1 MAYDPTAVSHQ
12 EWLGYVQPVGV
23 VVSTPALLEAGAAIN
38 RNFVPLHREFLGV
51 LAQDSDGNAI
61 PKLTDFQRF
70 ATDVLKWRPQDLEG
84 PDESLTI
91 SVPGYEE
98 VLHPDYVVKDAG
110 NALLLVSK
118 TSADFDAVPPPEP
131 RHWHASPQA
140 RFERLLRETS
150 VPAGLLVS
158 PDAIRLV
165 YAPKGESS
173 GHITFKI
180 SDMVQVAGRPILA
193 ALHMLLSADRLFTLA
208 QDQRLPALL
217 IASRKHQ
224 NVVSNK
230 LSGQV
235 MEALFD
241 LLRGFQSAHDQTDVL
256 SEVLRDDPNQVYAG
270 LLTVLLR
277 LVFILYAEDRGLLS
291 SDETFVN
298 SYSVGGLFE
307 RLREDQAHN
316 PDTMDQR
323 YGAWARLLVLFRLIY
338 QGARH
343 GKMSI
348 PGRKGYLFDPNRYPF
363 LEGRPNARS
372 QDIQIPRVPDGV
384 LYRVLTQLLVLDG
397 ERLSYRNL
405 DVEQIGS
412 VYEAMMGFELH
423 VAKGPS
429 IALKP
434 KKRGGA
440 PITINL
446 SELEA
451 IASAKRNDWL
461 NKEADQKVT
470 GQAERALKEAAS
482 IDDLMAALDKRIAK
496 NVTPTIVPVGAMIF
510 QPSAERRRSGSHYTP
525 RSLTQPIVEAALAPV
540 LTSLGENPKPVQIL
554 ALKVC
559 DPAMGSGAF
568 LVEACRQL
576 GDALVQAWHQHNDTP
591 ILPPDEDELLHA
603 RRLVAQRCLYGV
615 DKNVM
620 AVDLAKLSLWLATL
634 ARDHEFTFLDHSL
647 RHGDSL
653 LGLSARQIA
662 AFSLEPKAQETLI
675 QERVRADLARAADA
689 RRDLL
694 ESQDGTPYALLAQKL
709 GVIESTFLGV
719 ARNLGDVLVSAFFA
733 AENARGRENTRL
745 LLLEIVDRAFGNKPN
760 AEAGVQLNKIG
771 AELRER
777 STPII
782 PFHWELEFPEVFAL
796 DQLLRPSAGF
806 DVIVGNPPFA
816 GKNTLIEG
824 SPNYYLDWLKQLHV
838 ESHGNAD
845 LVAHFFR
852 RAFDLLRSG
861 GTFGLI
867 ATNTIAQGDTR
878 SSGLRYLCL
887 HGGTIYRARKRYVWP
902 GEAAVVVSVVHV
914 RKGQQPGPYLLNG
927 KPAERITAF
936 LFHAGG
942 HSDPERLDENSD
954 KSFQGSIVLG
964 MGFTFDD
971 TDKNGTAS
979 SLAEMRRLIEND
991 PRNAERIFPYLGGEE
1006 MNNSPTHAHHRFVI
1020 NFEDFPLERKESG
1033 HSWFELTEETQRQQ
1047 LRGGLVAPDY
1057 PGPVAKDWPDL
1068 LAIVEAKVK
1077 PERALQKRDALRE
1090 RWWQY
1095 AEKRPG
1101 LISAKAGL
1109 SRLLATPQTS
1119 SHRLFCFLPNGK
1131 VFDKQL
1137 ALFVTEDWPSYTVM
1151 SSRLHEIWSAF
1162 FGSTLEDRLLYA
1174 MSDCFETFPFPA
1186 SHESNQAL
1194 EQAGRAYDD
1203 FRVALM
1209 IQNNEGLTKTYNRFH
1224 NPDER
1229 DPGIFELRRL
1239 HAAIDRAVLDAYRWH
1254 DLQPVPGFFP
1264 EHEAGEEDDPE
1275 AAGGK
1280 VKRKQPKYR
1289 FRWPDQMH
1297 DEVLARLL
1305 ALNGER
1311 AALQSPPSARRDS
1324 TPMPVSQKRCKVDK
1338 TSEAELTLFE

>member
-38 RNFVPLHREFLGV
+38 RNFVPLHKEFLAV
-51 LAQDSDGNAI
+51 LPQESDGTTI
-61 PKLTDFQRF
+61 PKLTDFPKL
-70 ATDVLKWRPQDLEG
+70 ATDVLGWRPQDLEG

-91 SVPGYEE
+91 AVPGYEE
-98 VLHPDYVVKDAG
+98 ILHPDYVVKDAG
-110 NALLLVSK
+110 NLLLLVCK
-118 TSADFDAVPPPEP
+118 TGAEFDAVPPPEP

-140 RFERLLRETS
+140 KFERLLRETG
-150 VPAGLLVS
+150 VPSGLLVS

-180 SDMVQVAGRPILA
+180 ADMAQVAGRPILA
-193 ALHMLLSADRLFTLA
+193 ALHMLLSAERLFTLA

-241 LLRGFQSAHDQTDVL
+241 LLRGFQSAHDQTGVL
-256 SEVLRDDPNQVYAG
+256 TEVLRDDPNQVYAG

-277 LVFILYAEDRGLLS
+277 LVFILYAEDRDLLS

-307 RLREDQAHN
+307 RLREDEAHH

-323 YGAWARLLVLFRLIY
+323 YGAWARLVVLFRLIY
-338 QGARH
+338 KGARH
-343 GKMSI
+343 GKLNI
-348 PGRKGYLFDPNRYPF
+348 PGRKGYLFDPDRYPF
-363 LEGRPNARS
+363 LEGRPNAKTEE
-372 QDIQIPRVPDGV
+372 IQMPRVPDGV
-384 LYRVLTQLLVLDG
+384 LYRVLRQLLILDG

-434 KKRGGA
+434 KKRNGA

-446 SELEA
+446 IEA
-451 IASAKRNDWL
+451 LAVAGSKRNDWL
-461 NKEADQKVT
+461 NKEADQKLT
-470 GQAERALKEAAS
+470 GQAERALKEATS
-482 IDDLMAALDKRIAK
+482 IDDLMAALDRRIAK
-496 NVTPTIVPVGAMIF
+496 NVTPTIVPAEAMIF

-540 LTSLGENPKPVQIL
+540 LKNLGEHPKPHQIL

-576 GDALVQAWHQHNDTP
+576 GDGLVQSWHQHSATP

-653 LGLSARQIA
+653 VGWTAKQAA
-662 AFSLEPKAQETLI
+662 AFNWEPKAQETLI
-675 QERVRADLARAADA
+675 QERVRRDIALVAEGRRRILDA
-689 RRDLL
+689 
-694 ESQDGTPYALLAQKL
+694 QDGTPYAQLSQELGKVEEKL
-709 GVIESTFLGV
+709 KI
-719 ARNLGDVLVSAFFA
+719 ARNLGDVLVSAFFGGK
-733 AENARGRENTRL
+733 NARTRENVRQAL
-745 LLLEIVDRAFGNKPN
+745 LHDVDLAFGNKPDT
-760 AEAGVQLNKIG
+760 EAGVRLDKIG
-771 AELRER
+771 AEIRAR
-777 STPII
+777 SKPLV

-796 DQLLRPSAGF
+796 DRNLHAERGF
-806 DVIVGNPPFA
+806 DTIVGNPPFA
-816 GKNTLIEG
+816 GKNTIIDG
-824 SPNYYLDWLKQLHV
+824 SPDDYIEWLKELHP

-852 RAFDLLRSG
+852 RAFNLLRDG

-878 SSGLRYLCL
+878 FSGLRWICMN
-887 HGGTIYRARKRYVWP
+887 GGTIYRALKRYKWP
-902 GEAAVVVSVVHV
+902 GEAAVVVSVIHIG
-914 RKGQQPGPYLLNG
+914 RGQVTPPYFMNG
-927 KPAERITAF
+927 HTVQRITAF

-942 HSDPERLDENSD
+942 NQDPERLIENARD
-954 KSFQGSIVLG
+954 SFIGSYVLG

-971 TDKNGTAS
+971 SDVNRVAS
-979 SLAEMRRLIEND
+979 SLAEMSNLIVQD
-991 PRNAERIFPYLGGEE
+991 PHNAERIFPYLGGEE
-1006 MNNSPTHAHHRFVI
+1006 INNSPTHSHRRFVI
-1020 NFEDFPLERKESG
+1020 DFEDFPLCRAATG
-1033 HSWFELTEETQRQQ
+1033 NSWFDLTADVKREQ
-1047 LRGGLVAPDY
+1047 LQGGLVAPNY
-1057 PGPVAKDWPDL
+1057 PGPVASDWPDL
-1068 LAIVEAKVK
+1068 LRIVRERVK
-1077 PERALQKRDALRE
+1077 PERDVQNRDARRR
-1090 RWWQY
+1090 RWWQF
-1095 AEKRPG
+1095 ADKQPG
-1101 LISAKAGL
+1101 LISAKKALKTLNVCARISPHLAIARLDSNAVL
-1109 SRLLATPQTS
+1109 SE
-1119 SHRLFCFLPNGK
+1119 NG
-1131 VFDKQL
+1131 V
-1137 ALFVTEDWPSYTVM
+1137 AFVRGNFSAF
-1151 SSRLHEIWSAF
+1151 SNLQSRVHEIWVRFMASSFAD
-1162 FGSTLEDRLLYA
+1162 TLLYTPG
-1174 MSDCFETFPFPA
+1174 DCFETFPFPL
-1186 SHESNQAL
+1186 NQHADEVL
-1194 EQAGRAYDD
+1194 QEAGHTYYD
-1203 FRVALM
+1203 FRAALM
-1209 IQNNEGLTKTYNRFH
+1209 IRNDEGLTKTYNRFH
-1224 NPDER
+1224 RPDENSP
-1229 DPGIFELRRL
+1229 DIIELRRL
-1239 HAAIDRAVLDAYRWH
+1239 HDQMDRAVLDAYGWH
-1254 DLQPVPGFFP
+1254 DLQPVPAFFP
-1264 EHEAGEEDDPE
+1264 EFDDEDDEDESGRPSRP
-1275 AAGGK
+1275 K
-1280 VKRKQPKYR
+1280 QKRYR
-1289 FRWPDQMH
+1289 YRWPDEIH

-1305 ALNGER
+1305 ALNLER
-1311 AALQSPPSARRDS
+1311 AALQRPPETIVPGKAKQAKLKSKPS
-1324 TPMPVSQKRCKVDK
+1324 TKEEPV
-1338 TSEAELTLFE
+1338 LF

>member
-38 RNFVPLHREFLGV
+38 RNFVPLHREFLSM
-51 LAQDSDGNAI
+51 LAEDSDGNAI

-91 SVPGYEE
+91 SVPGYDE

-110 NALLLVSK
+110 NLLLLVSK
-118 TSADFDAVPPPEP
+118 TGADFDAVPPPEP

-298 SYSVGGLFE
+298 SYSVGGLFK

-348 PGRKGYLFDPNRYPF
+348 PGRKGYLFDPDRYPF
-363 LEGRPNARS
+363 LEGRPNAKS
-372 QDIQIPRVPDGV
+372 QEIQIPRVPDGV

-446 SELEA
+446 SELVA
-451 IASAKRNDWL
+451 IAPAKRNDWL

-525 RSLTQPIVEAALAPV
+525 RSLTQPIVEAALAPI
-540 LTSLGENPKPVQIL
+540 LQNLGESPKPEQIL

-576 GDALVQAWHQHNDTP
+576 GDALVQAWHQHKDTP

-634 ARDHEFTFLDHSL
+634 ARDHEFTFLDHAL
-647 RHGDSL
+647 RPGDSL

-662 AFSLEPKAQETLI
+662 AFDWEPNPSLSFLEGQLRHRIAGATSARKEI
-675 QERVRADLARAADA
+675 LAA
-689 RRDLL
+689 R
-694 ESQDGTPYALLAQKL
+694 EGTPYAQLDQKL
-709 GVIESTFLGV
+709 GKAEEQLGIV
-719 ARNLGDVLVSAFFA
+719 RNVGDVLAGAFFA
-733 AENARGRENTRL
+733 GVKRPVRRNAL
-745 LLLEIVDRAFGNKPN
+745 LLRQEQVRAAFNNPPDIN
-760 AEAGVQLNKIG
+760 AGVGLEKIAREQRQLDK
-771 AELRER
+771 
-777 STPII
+777 PIV
-782 PFHWELEFPEVFAL
+782 PFHWELEFPEVFDL
-796 DQLLRPSAGF
+796 DEILRPKSGF
-806 DVIVGNPPFA
+806 DAIVGNPPFA
-816 GKNTLIEG
+816 GKNTIIDG
-824 SPNYYLDWLKQLHV
+824 SPEGYIDWLKTLHA

-852 RAFDLLRSG
+852 RAFGILRLG
-861 GTFGLI
+861 GCFGLI

-878 SSGLRYLCL
+878 SSGLRWIRL
-887 HGGTIYRARKRYVWP
+887 HGGTIYKAIKRYWWP
-902 GEAAVVVSVVHV
+902 GEAAVVVSIIHIAN
-914 RKGQQPGPYLLNG
+914 GHIDGPYKLNDRFVG
-927 KPAERITAF
+927 LITAY
-936 LFHAGG
+936 LFHAGP
-942 HSDPERLDENSD
+942 DADAEVLDENAD
-954 KSFQGSIVLG
+954 LSFQGVKPYG
-964 MGFTFDD
+964 MGFVFED
-971 TDKNGTAS
+971 TAS
-979 SLAEMRRLIEND
+979 LGDTTPIATMEYLVETN
-991 PRNAERIFPYLGGEE
+991 PKNAERIFPFIGGEE
-1006 MNNSPTHAHHRFVI
+1006 VNDSPTHANRRFI
-1020 NFEDFPLERKESG
+1020 ISFDDYPLRRLSSG
-1033 HSWFELTEETQRQQ
+1033 TSWFELEDSARKRQ
-1047 LRGGLVAPDY
+1047 LRDGLVASDY
-1057 PGPVAKDWPDL
+1057 PSEVAEDFPDL
-1068 LAIVEAKVK
+1068 LEI
-1077 PERALQKRDALRE
+1077 LRE
-1090 RWWQY
+1090 KVLPYRLEDNRENYRRVWWQFG
-1095 AEKRPG
+1095 ERRPG
-1101 LISAKAGL
+1101 LSSAQK
-1109 SRLLATPQTS
+1109 RVNRVLATSQVSKHRMFALMP
-1119 SHRLFCFLPNGK
+1119 SHY
-1131 VFDKQL
+1131 VFDQRLIVLTKDSWCFF
-1137 ALFVTEDWPSYTVM
+1137 AVV
-1151 SSRLHEIWSAF
+1151 SSRIHEVWSLF
-1162 FGSTLEDRLLYA
+1162 LGSTMKDDPVYT
-1174 MSDCFETFPFPA
+1174 STDCFETFPLPA
-1186 SHESNQAL
+1186 NYETRSAL
-1194 EQAGRAYDD
+1194 EQVGEEYHKLRAD
-1203 FRVALM
+1203 LM
-1209 IQNNEGLTKTYNRFH
+1209 IRNQEGLTDTYNRFH
-1224 NPDER
+1224 RPDDRSSE
-1229 DPGIFELRRL
+1229 ILELRRL
-1239 HAAIDRAVLDAYRWH
+1239 HEAMDRAVLDAYGWSEIRTICE
-1254 DLQPVPGFFP
+1254 FFP
-1264 EHEAGEEDDPE
+1264 EFDEEDADDSSRP
-1275 AAGGK
+1275 ARGRQAK
-1280 VKRKQPKYR
+1280 FRY
-1289 FRWPDQMH
+1289 RWPEEIH

-1305 ALNGER
+1305 ALNRER
-1311 AALQSPPSARRDS
+1311 ASQQAEPQPAIRTLPARAK
-1324 TPMPVSQKRCKVDK
+1324 VSRKPKIP
-1338 TSEAELTLFE
+1338 TEPLLF

>member
-38 RNFVPLHREFLGV
+38 RNFVPLHKEFLAV
-51 LAQDSDGNAI
+51 LPQESDGTPI
-61 PKLTDFQRF
+61 HKLTDFPKF
-70 ATDVLKWRPQDLEG
+70 ATDVLGWRPQDLEG
-84 PDESLTI
+84 PGESLTI
-91 SVPGYEE
+91 AVPGYEE
-98 VLHPDYVVKDAG
+98 ILHPDYVVKDAG
-110 NALLLVSK
+110 SLLLLICK
-118 TSADFDAVPPPEP
+118 TGADFDTVPPPEP
-131 RHWHASPQA
+131 RHWHASPQGK
-140 RFERLLRETS
+140 FERLLRETG
-150 VPAGLLVS
+150 VPSGLLVS

-173 GHITFKI
+173 GHITFKVA
-180 SDMVQVAGRPILA
+180 DMAQVAGRPILA
-193 ALHMLLSADRLFTLA
+193 ALHMLLSAERLFTLA

-241 LLRGFQSAHDQTDVL
+241 LLRGFQSAHDQTGVL
-256 SEVLRDDPNQVYAG
+256 TEVLRDDPNQVYAG

-277 LVFILYAEDRGLLS
+277 LVFILYAEDRDLLS

-307 RLREDQAHN
+307 CLREDEAHY

-323 YGAWARLLVLFRLIY
+323 YGAWARLVVLFRLIY

-343 GKMSI
+343 GKLNI
-348 PGRKGYLFDPNRYPF
+348 PGRKGYLFDPDRYPF
-363 LEGRPNARS
+363 LEGRPNAKTEE
-372 QDIQIPRVPDGV
+372 IQMPRVPDGV
-384 LYRVLTQLLVLDG
+384 LYRVLRQLLILDG

-434 KKRGGA
+434 KKRNGA

-446 SELEA
+446 IEA
-451 IASAKRNDWL
+451 LAVAGSKRNDWL
-461 NKEADQKVT
+461 NKEADQKLT
-470 GQAERALKEAAS
+470 GQAERALKEAS
-482 IDDLMAALDKRIAK
+482 SVDDLMAALDRRIAK
-496 NVTPTIVPVGAMIF
+496 NVTPTIVPAEAMIF

-540 LTSLGENPKPVQIL
+540 LKHLGENPKPEQIL

-591 ILPPDEDELLHA
+591 VLPPDEDELLHA

-634 ARDHEFTFLDHSL
+634 ARDHEFTFLDHAL

-662 AFSLEPKAQETLI
+662 AFDWEPNPSLSFLEGQLRRRIAAATSARKEI
-675 QERVRADLARAADA
+675 LAA
-689 RRDLL
+689 R
-694 ESQDGTPYALLAQKL
+694 EGTPYAQLAQKL
-709 GVIESTFLGV
+709 GKAEEQLGLV
-719 ARNLGDVLVSAFFA
+719 RNVGDVLAGAFFA
-733 AENARGRENTRL
+733 GVKRPVRRNAL
-745 LLLEIVDRAFGNKPN
+745 LLRQEQVRSAFGNPPNIEDGVHLEKLACDQRQLEKPI
-760 AEAGVQLNKIG
+760 V
-771 AELRER
+771 
-777 STPII
+777 
-782 PFHWELEFPEVFAL
+782 PFHWELEFPEVFDL
-796 DQLLRPSAGF
+796 DESLRSQGGF
-806 DVIVGNPPFA
+806 DAIVGNPPFA
-816 GKNTLIEG
+816 GKNTIIGASPEG
-824 SPNYYLDWLKQLHV
+824 YIDWLKTLNV

-852 RAFDLLRSG
+852 RAFNLLRKS

-878 SSGLRYLCL
+878 SSGLRWICMN
-887 HGGTIYRARKRYVWP
+887 GGTIYRAVKRYKWP
-902 GEAAVVVSVVHV
+902 GQAAVVVSVIHV
-914 RKGQQPGPYLLNG
+914 ANGLKQGPYLLNG
-927 KPAERITAF
+927 RAVDRITAF

-942 HSDPERLDENSD
+942 HGDPVRLEENAD

-971 TDKNGTAS
+971 TDTKGISS
-979 SLAEMRRLIEND
+979 SLAEMRRLIEKD
-991 PRNAERIFPYLGGEE
+991 PRNGERIFPYLGGEE
-1006 MNNSPTHAHHRFVI
+1006 VNNGPTHAYHRYVI
-1020 NFEDFPLERKESG
+1020 NFEDFPLRRKETG
-1033 HSWFELTEETQRQQ
+1033 HSWTELNEDTQRKQF
-1047 LRGGLVAPDY
+1047 REGIVAWDY
-1057 PGPVAKDWPDL
+1057 PGPVAADWPDL
-1068 LAIVEAKVK
+1068 LDIVETKVK
-1077 PERALQKRDALRE
+1077 PERDTQNRDAIRE

-1101 LISAKAGL
+1101 LTAAKKRLSQVIATSQISTFR
-1109 SRLLATPQTS
+1109 S
-1119 SHRLFCFLPNGK
+1119 FCFLSS
-1131 VFDKQL
+1131 DII
-1137 ALFVTEDWPSYTVM
+1137 YTHNLILIT
-1151 SSRLHEIWSAF
+1151 SENTATFAIIHSRAHEVYTSF
-1162 FGSTLEDRLLYA
+1162 FGATFEDRLIYTPT
-1174 MSDCFETFPFPA
+1174 DGFETFPFPLQ
-1186 SHESNQAL
+1186 HEANETLQK
-1194 EQAGRAYDD
+1194 AGAAYSD
-1203 FRVALM
+1203 FRANLM
-1209 IQNNEGLTKTYNRFH
+1209 IRNNEGLTATYNHFH
-1224 NPDER
+1224 RPDEQSP
-1229 DPGIFELRRL
+1229 DIVELRRL
-1239 HAAIDRAVLDAYRWH
+1239 HAALDRAVLDAYGW
-1254 DLQPVPGFFP
+1254 DDIPNTCDFFP
-1264 EHEAGEEDDPE
+1264 EFDEDDEDETGRSNRP
-1275 AAGGK
+1275 
-1280 VKRKQPKYR
+1280 KQKKYR
-1289 FRWPDQMH
+1289 YRWPDEVN

-1305 ALNGER
+1305 AQNSER
-1311 AALQSPPSARRDS
+1311 AVEQGHSAGLLAAGEPPARKRD
-1324 TPMPVSQKRCKVDK
+1324 KVDL
-1338 TSEAELTLFE
+1338 TSQREPVLFE

>member
-1 MAYDPTAVSHQ
+1 MTYDPTAVSHQ
-12 EWLGYVQPVGV
+12 EWLGYVQPIGV

-38 RNFVPLHREFLGV
+38 RNFVPLHREFLAV
-51 LAQDSDGNAI
+51 LAEDSDGNAI

-91 SVPGYEE
+91 SVPGYDE

-110 NALLLVSK
+110 NPLLLVSK
-118 TSADFDAVPPPEP
+118 TSMDFDAVPPPEP

-158 PDAIRLV
+158 PVAIRLV

-241 LLRGFQSAHDQTDVL
+241 LLRGFQSAHDQTEVL

-323 YGAWARLLVLFRLIY
+323 YGAWATLLVLFRLIY

-348 PGRKGYLFDPNRYPF
+348 PGRKGYLFDPDRYPF
-363 LEGRPNARS
+363 LEGRPNAKS
-372 QDIQIPRVPDGV
+372 QEIQIPRVPDGV

-525 RSLTQPIVEAALAPV
+525 RSLTQPIVEAALAPI
-540 LTSLGENPKPVQIL
+540 LKNLGESPKPEQIL

-576 GDALVQAWHQHNDTP
+576 GDALVQAWHQHKDTP

-634 ARDHEFTFLDHSL
+634 ARDHEFTFLDHAL

-662 AFSLEPKAQETLI
+662 AFDWEPNPSLSFLEGQLRHRIAGATSARKEI
-675 QERVRADLARAADA
+675 LAA
-689 RRDLL
+689 R
-694 ESQDGTPYALLAQKL
+694 EGTPYAQLDQKL
-709 GVIESTFLGV
+709 GKAEEQLGIV
-719 ARNLGDVLVSAFFA
+719 RNVGDVLAGAFFA
-733 AENARGRENTRL
+733 GVKRPVRRNAL
-745 LLLEIVDRAFGNKPN
+745 LLRQEQVRAAFGNPPDIN
-760 AEAGVQLNKIG
+760 AGVGLEKIARDQRQLNK
-771 AELRER
+771 
-777 STPII
+777 PIV
-782 PFHWELEFPEVFAL
+782 PFHWELEFPEVFDL
-796 DQLLRPSAGF
+796 DESLRPQGGF
-806 DVIVGNPPFA
+806 DAIVGNPPFA
-816 GKNTLIEG
+816 GKNTIIDG
-824 SPNYYLDWLKQLHV
+824 SPEGYIDWLKTLHA

-852 RAFDLLRSG
+852 RAFGLLQSK

-878 SSGLRYLCL
+878 STGLRWICT
-887 HGGTIYRARKRYVWP
+887 HGGTIYRAIKRYKWP
-902 GEAAVVVSVVHV
+902 GEAAVVVSVIHTA
-914 RKGQQPGPYLLNG
+914 KGIVEAPYLLN
-927 KPAERITAF
+927 AREVQRITAY
-936 LFHAGG
+936 LFHAGD
-942 HSDPERLDENSD
+942 HNDPERLEDNSA
-954 KSFQGSIVLG
+954 KCFIGAYVLG

-971 TDKNGTAS
+971 KDKKAVASTLEEMKRLIDKN
-979 SLAEMRRLIEND
+979 

-1006 MNNSPTHAHHRFVI
+1006 INNNPTHAHHRFVI
-1020 NFEDFPLERKESG
+1020 NFEDFPLQRVSAG
-1033 HSWFELTEETQRQQ
+1033 RSWFELDNIAQQRQ
-1047 LRGGLVAPDY
+1047 LREALVARDY
-1057 PGPVAKDWPDL
+1057 PGPVAEDWPDL
-1068 LAIVEAKVK
+1068 LKIVEERVK
-1077 PERALQKRDALRE
+1077 PERLQQAKIVNPA
-1090 RWWQY
+1090 RWWMF
-1095 AEKRPG
+1095 ARPATD
-1101 LISAKAGL
+1101 LTAATKGL
-1109 SRLLATPQTS
+1109 STITVCSRISQHLAITRVSNGRVLSENCVVFGTDSFDEFCILQSRPHEVWSRFMAS
-1119 SHRLFCFLPNGK
+1119 S
-1131 VFDKQL
+1131 
-1137 ALFVTEDWPSYTVM
+1137 
-1151 SSRLHEIWSAF
+1151 
-1162 FGSTLEDRLLYA
+1162 LEDRLLYTPG
-1174 MSDCFETFPFPA
+1174 DCFETFPFP
-1186 SHESNQAL
+1186 SEFESGTTL
-1194 EQAGRAYDD
+1194 EETGRAYFE
-1203 FRVALM
+1203 FRAGLM
-1209 IQNNEGLTKTYNRFH
+1209 IRNDEGLTDTYNRFH
-1224 NPDER
+1224 RPDDRSPE
-1229 DPGIFELRRL
+1229 ILELRRL
-1239 HAAIDRAVLDAYRWH
+1239 HGEMDRAVLDGYGWG
-1254 DLQPVPGFFP
+1254 DISSSCEFFP
-1264 EHEAGEEDDPE
+1264 EFDDEDDE
-1275 AAGGK
+1275 DEGSRGTRTK
-1280 VKRKQPKYR
+1280 VKKYR
-1289 FRWPDQMH
+1289 FRWSDETN

-1305 ALNGER
+1305 ALNAER
-1311 AALQSPPSARRDS
+1311 AALQGPSDGGKPAGKKPSSP
-1324 TPMPVSQKRCKVDK
+1324 KRGNLVM
-1338 TSEAELTLFE
+1338 TSEREPALFE